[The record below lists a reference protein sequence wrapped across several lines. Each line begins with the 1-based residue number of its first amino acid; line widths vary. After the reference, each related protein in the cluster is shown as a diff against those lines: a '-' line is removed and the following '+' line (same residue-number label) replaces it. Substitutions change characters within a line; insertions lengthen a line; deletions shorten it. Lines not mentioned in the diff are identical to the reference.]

1 MIKRTEQDG
10 PYKEYSKHNNKAYCS
25 CTEHIIIHQ
34 FKVSKRISTFIQLL
48 SSEVLHHR
56 EENGHKENAKK
67 RKEADR
73 NIYVNI
79 STTLN
84 IFFQKPRYRTV

>member
-10 PYKEYSKHNNKAYCS
+10 PYKEYSKHNNTAYCS
-25 CTEHIIIHQ
+25 CTERIIIHQ

-56 EENGHKENAKK
+56 EDNGRKEDAKK
-67 RKEADR
+67 REEA
-73 NIYVNI
+73 NENWE
-79 STTLN
+79 
-84 IFFQKPRYRTV
+84 

>member
-48 SSEVLHHR
+48 SSEVFLHHR
-56 EENGHKENAKK
+56 KDNVHKENAKK
-67 RKEADR
+67 HKEADR
-73 NIYVNI
+73 NWE
-79 STTLN
+79 
-84 IFFQKPRYRTV
+84 